1 MKGAINCGHFFG
13 RSPKVLAMDPAKI
26 LASSDILGKI
36 EAVCKR
42 HFYTENDRNECYIFV
57 LDSLR
62 AENFKRL
69 RAFQGK
75 SKFSTYLYSLVNSL
89 AIDFRR
95 KRYGRRRIPA
105 AVVKLGKWAEAVYRL
120 VCWQKF
126 SIDDAYDFLQIDGL
140 FGGSYEQFQ
149 QEIVPIQKA
158 PCREN
163 PSFMS
168 LDDCGGEPL
177 RKMSDS
183 DSNPLDKLIKKLNRE
198 KRIKALKVLRET
210 TDSLPENDQ
219 LLVRLVFGSDHPVRV
234 AAKIIHLTASAARR
248 RLKRLLIKY
257 RENLLAAGI
266 REP

>member
-1 MKGAINCGHFFG
+1 MK
-13 RSPKVLAMDPAKI
+13 PAEI
-26 LASSDILGKI
+26 LASSDILDKI

-62 AENFKRL
+62 AENHKRL
-69 RAFQGK
+69 RAYKGK

-95 KRYGRRRIPA
+95 KRFGRRRIPT
-105 AVVKLGKWAEAVYRL
+105 AVVKLGKWAETVYRL

-126 SIDDAYDFLQIDGL
+126 SFDDAYDFLKAVGL

-149 QEIVPIQKA
+149 QEIGPIQNA

-168 LDDCGGEPL
+168 LDDWGGDPL
-177 RKMSDS
+177 LKLSDA
-183 DSNPLDKLIKKLNRE
+183 DSNPLEKLIKKLKRE
-198 KRIKALKVLRET
+198 RRIKAFQVIRET
-210 TDSLPENDQ
+210 TASLSENDQ
-219 LLVRLVFGSDHPVRV
+219 LLIRLVFGSEHPVRV
-234 AAKIIHLTASAARR
+234 AAKVIDLSASAARR
-248 RLKRLLIKY
+248 RLKRLFIKY